1 MFRHGRPVS
10 LPHLL
15 RYLYQEPCSA
25 KLGGFALSS
34 SLLFPDGTP
43 PLTGTVTRF
52 APSPTGD
59 LHLGHAY
66 SALYAADLAARE
78 DGTFLLRIEDIDV
91 TRCRPEHEAANLED
105 LRWLGLTW
113 PEPVRRQS
121 EHFGFYQT
129 ALDQLEEMGLLY
141 RCFLSRRELAR
152 RELGDALSAPHGA
165 PAEAPTDTD
174 KLLTEAERQR
184 RLDSGAP
191 FALRLRMA
199 RALERTGPLVW
210 TDRQRGAQQA
220 RPEIFGDV
228 VLARRDIPTS
238 YHLAVTLDD
247 ALQGITLVTRGED
260 LLDAT
265 HVHRLLQALLDLP
278 TPDYQHHGLL
288 RDEDGKRL
296 AKRDQSIAIRDL
308 RAAGHSAGEV
318 CAMAR
323 NQGSD

>member
-1 MFRHGRPVS
+1 MALRQVLEAPLSASS
-10 LPHLL
+10 LP
-15 RYLYQEPCSA
+15 
-25 KLGGFALSS
+25 SS
-34 SLLFPDGTP
+34 S
-43 PLTGTVTRF
+43 TGTVTRF

-66 SALYAADLAARE
+66 SALFAAEQAKRDG
-78 DGTFLLRIEDIDV
+78 GTFLLRIEDIDI

-105 LRWLGLTW
+105 LRWLGLSW

-121 EHFGFYQT
+121 EHFGFYQA
-129 ALDQLEEMGLLY
+129 ALDRLEAMGLLY
-141 RCFLSRRELAR
+141 RCFLSRRELN
-152 RELGDALSAPHGA
+152 DALSAPHGV

-174 KLLTEAERQR
+174 TLLSDTERQR
-184 RLDSGAP
+184 RLDAGKP

-199 RALERTGPLVW
+199 RAIERTGPLTW
-210 TDRQRGAQQA
+210 TDRHRGEHQA

-265 HVHRLLQALLDLP
+265 HIHRLLQALLDLP
-278 TPDYQHHGLL
+278 TPDYLHHGLL
-288 RDEDGKRL
+288 RGEDGKRL
-296 AKRDQSIAIRDL
+296 AKREQSTAIRDL
-308 RAAGHSAGEV
+308 RAAGHSPGDV
-318 CAMAR
+318 RAMVRA
-323 NQGSD
+323 QSPD

>member
-1 MFRHGRPVS
+1 MLRRGRPVS
-10 LPHLL
+10 LPLLL
-15 RYLYQEPCSA
+15 RYLYQEWLLA
-25 KLGGFALSS
+25 KFWRHTLSVS
-34 SLLFPDGTP
+34 SISPS
-43 PLTGTVTRF
+43 LTGTLTRF

-66 SALYAADLAARE
+66 SALFAADIAAR
-78 DGTFLLRIEDIDV
+78 DGGTFLLRIEDIDV

-105 LRWLGLTW
+105 LRWLGLSW

-129 ALDQLEEMGLLY
+129 ALDRLEEMGLLY
-141 RCFLSRRELAR
+141 RCFLSRRELGA
-152 RELGDALSAPHGA
+152 ALSAPHGA
-165 PAEAPTDTD
+165 PVDAPTDTD
-174 KLLTEAERQR
+174 KLLPDDERQR
-184 RLDSGAP
+184 RFAAGAP

-199 RALERTGPLVW
+199 RALERTGPLSW
-210 TDRQRGAQQA
+210 TDRKRGVQQA
-220 RPEIFGDV
+220 RPEMFGDV

-265 HVHRLLQALLDLP
+265 HIHRLLQALLDLP
-278 TPDYQHHGLL
+278 TPDYLHHGLL
-288 RDEDGKRL
+288 RGKDGKRL

-308 RAAGHSAGEV
+308 RAAGHSPEEV
-318 CAMAR
+318 RAMAQPKPSLR
-323 NQGSD
+323 TTD

>member
-1 MFRHGRPVS
+1 MLRRGRPVS
-10 LPHLL
+10 LPRLL

-66 SALYAADLAARE
+66 AALFAADLAAR
-78 DGTFLLRIEDIDV
+78 DGGTFLLRIEDIDV
-91 TRCRPEHEAANLED
+91 TRCRPENAVTNLDD
-105 LRWLGLTW
+105 LRWLGLSW
-113 PEPVRRQS
+113 MEPVRRQS
-121 EHFGFYQT
+121 EHFGFYRA
-129 ALDQLEEMGLLY
+129 ALDQLDKMGLLY
-141 RCFLSRRELAR
+141 RCFLSRS
-152 RELGDALSAPHGA
+152 ELGDALSAPHGA
-165 PAEAPTDTD
+165 PADAPTDTD
-174 KLLTEAERQR
+174 ELITEAERHR
-184 RLDSGAP
+184 RLESGAP

-199 RALERTGPLVW
+199 RAIERAGPLDW
-210 TDRQRGAQQA
+210 TDRKRGTQQA

-228 VLARRDIPTS
+228 VLARRDVPTS

-260 LLDAT
+260 LLEAT
-265 HVHRLLQALLDLP
+265 HIHRLLQALLDLP

-296 AKRDQSIAIRDL
+296 SKRAQSTSIKDL
-308 RAAGHSAGEV
+308 RAAGHSAWDV
-318 CAMAR
+318 CSMAR
-323 NQGSD
+323 NHGSG